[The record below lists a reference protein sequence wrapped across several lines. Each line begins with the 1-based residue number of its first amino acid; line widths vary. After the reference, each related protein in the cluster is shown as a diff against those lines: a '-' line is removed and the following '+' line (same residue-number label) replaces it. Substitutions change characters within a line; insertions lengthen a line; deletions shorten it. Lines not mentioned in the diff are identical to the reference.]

1 MKKINVLIIAVIA
14 VTAAFMTSCKNDPVD
29 FAAPTVTFTE
39 DDQTV
44 NVNTAVSVSGIVY
57 AEGELK
63 HVIAKKK
70 IVSSGTVTTLEEL
83 TKFDNDTIYNFK
95 YDFTE
100 TDVTESFTVE
110 VEVTDKNDKPAVSR
124 YVTITVNVHDTA
136 VDKTTS
142 AIQLYTAPGDKTGKE
157 CFASLTPDFM
167 NYTWTD
173 AQGNESVIDMYYYNG
188 RYTKSASNAPH
199 FCSGNVSS
207 TNPFNGDHLT
217 GDNTTLFKILEGTE
231 LSNLGDWSSIDNDEN
246 ISTIDMSNTSTNVG
260 EISDG
265 SGAFDIGS
273 IIAFKLSDGKMGLI
287 KVNSLVDGNSN
298 GVYYD
303 AYEDYITF
311 DVIVQKEA
319 NTVVK

>member
-1 MKKINVLIIAVIA
+1 MKKFNVLIIAVIA
-14 VTAAFMTSCKNDPVD
+14 VTAAFMTSCENDPID
-29 FAAPTVTFTE
+29 FSAPTVTFTE
-39 DDQTV
+39 GDQTV
-44 NVNTAVSVSGIVY
+44 NANTAVSVSGIVY

-63 HVIAKKK
+63 HVIVKKK

-83 TKFDNDTIYNFK
+83 TKFDIDTIYNFK

-110 VEVTDKNDKPAVSR
+110 VEVTDKNDKTVSKPA
-124 YVTITVNVHDTA
+124 TITVNIHDTS

-142 AIQLYTAPGDKTGKE
+142 AIQLYPAPDTQTGNVPT
-157 CFASLTPDFM
+157 FVSLTPDFTT
-167 NYTWTD
+167 YHWSS
-173 AQGNESVIDMYYYNG
+173 APGNEATIDVMYYNG

-199 FCSGNVSS
+199 FVSANITTDYTYAQEALS
-207 TNPFNGDHLT
+207 
-217 GDNTTLFKILEGTE
+217 GDNTTVFKILEGTE
-231 LSNLGDWSSIDNDEN
+231 LSNLGDWNSIDNDEN
-246 ISTIDMSNTSTNVG
+246 IATIDMSSATTNVG

-287 KVNSLVDGNSN
+287 KVNSLVDGNSD
-298 GVYYD
+298 GDYYD
-303 AYEDYITF
+303 ANVDYITF

-319 NTVVK
+319 SLTK